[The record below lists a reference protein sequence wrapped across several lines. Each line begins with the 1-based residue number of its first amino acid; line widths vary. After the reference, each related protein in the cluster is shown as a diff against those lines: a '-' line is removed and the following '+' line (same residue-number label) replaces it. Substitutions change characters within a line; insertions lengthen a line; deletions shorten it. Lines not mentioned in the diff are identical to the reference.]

1 MNKINLEQL
10 TGGMVNQI
18 EISLIGVVIAIISSA
33 LCSYL
38 VKFTYDRY
46 GRSLNNRTN
55 FSNNFILLCI
65 VTTLVIIIVKHSL
78 ALSLGLVG
86 ALSIVRF
93 RAAIKEP
100 EELVFLFLIISL
112 GLCFG
117 ANQFLIGYLFT
128 FSSIAIISFLRIRA
142 LKTDNED
149 NYTGSILILKGREE
163 LYQTI
168 IKDLD
173 GEVLPEVESA
183 TLKSLSMSAGTFQA
197 TYKIERIQSSISKEK
212 FLDSLMVI
220 EGLEFELINDVVIP
234 E

>member
-1 MNKINLEQL
+1 MEQISLEQL

-18 EISLIGVVIAIISSA
+18 DISFFGVMIAIISA
-33 LCSYL
+33 TICSYL
-38 VKFTYDRY
+38 VKCTYDRY

-55 FSNNFILLCI
+55 FSNNFVLLCV

-100 EELVFLFLIISL
+100 EELVYLFLVISL

-117 ANQFLIGYLFT
+117 ANQFLIGYVFT
-128 FSSIAIISFLRIRA
+128 FSCIAVISILRITT
-142 LKTDNED
+142 LKSDSED
-149 NYTGSILILKGREE
+149 SYTGSILILKGREE

-173 GEVLPEVESA
+173 AEMLPEIESA
-183 TLKSLSMSAGTFQA
+183 TLKSLSMSAGNFHS
-197 TYKIERIQSSISKEK
+197 TYKIELIQSLTSKEK
-212 FLDSLMVI
+212 FLDSLI
-220 EGLEFELINDVVIP
+220 AIKGLEFELINDVVIP

>member
-1 MNKINLEQL
+1 MDQISIDQL

-18 EISLIGVVIAIISSA
+18 EISFLGVVLAIISSA
-33 LCSYL
+33 ICGYL
-38 VKFTYDRY
+38 VKLTYDRY
-46 GRSLNNRTN
+46 GRSLNNRSN
-55 FSNNFILLCI
+55 FSNNFVLLCI
-65 VTTLVIIIVKHSL
+65 VTTIVIIIVKHSL

-100 EELVFLFLIISL
+100 EELVYLFLIITL

-117 ANQFLIGYLFT
+117 ANQFLIGYVFT
-128 FSSIAIISFLRIRA
+128 FSCIAIISFLRIRG
-142 LKTDNED
+142 LKTDSED
-149 NYTGSILILKGREE
+149 TYTGSILILKGREE

-168 IKDLD
+168 IKELD

-183 TLKSLSMSAGTFQA
+183 TLKSVSMSAGNFNS
-197 TYKIERIQSSISKEK
+197 TYKIELIQSSDSKGK
-212 FLDSLMVI
+212 FLDSLMAI
-220 EGLEFELINDVVIP
+220 EGLEFELINDVAIP